1 MSFSGN
7 PFLISMAQDF
17 AAATGINVDITM
29 RDLITAASVVVAFI
43 AMRRANRN
51 AKHALRPA
59 VENVDLTRI
68 RDLRSEL
75 AETKTELNHVKAQVS
90 EVSTQLSEAHDRY
103 LALARREIEMV
114 QYANMPGVTI
124 EDWRQR
130 FSQPPEAI
138 GHRR

>member
-1 MSFSGN
+1 MNFSGN
-7 PFLISMAQDF
+7 PFFVAMMSDL
-17 AAATGINVDITM
+17 AAAGVRVDVTM
-29 RDLITAASVVVAFI
+29 RDLITAASVIVAFI
-43 AMRRANRN
+43 AMRRGNRN
-51 AKHALRPA
+51 AKMALKPA

-75 AETKTELNHVKAQVS
+75 AETKTELNHVKAQVG
-90 EVSTQLSEAHDRY
+90 EVSAQLGEAHERY

-114 QYANMPGVTI
+114 QYANMAGVTI